1 MKFVR
6 DIVIF
11 FIIFGI
17 IAKILISIGVTSSWP
32 LLIVLG
38 IGIFVVFGRN
48 DDFFKKFGDN

>member
-17 IAKILISIGVTSSWP
+17 IAKILSSIGITSSWP

-48 DDFFKKFGDN
+48 EDFFKKFGG